1 MSDEPFRL
9 SLIEIMNN
17 DLLNDFVNCIFDYNL
32 KKDEYVYIQYKI
44 VNGNIILNIFDNSED
59 NRFKAYIFTNNETDT
74 QDDDIIYVNVGTCY
88 QEYKNGN
95 KNKLI
100 LLGAILKSDNK
111 DEKKEIIKSLFDNN
125 IKNILIDNFI

>member
-59 NRFKAYIFTNNETDT
+59 NRFKAYIFTDNETDT

-100 LLGAILKSDNK
+100 LLGALLKSDNK

>member
-59 NRFKAYIFTNNETDT
+59 NRFKAYIFTDNETET

-100 LLGAILKSDNK
+100 LLGALLKSDNK

>member
-32 KKDEYVYIQYKI
+32 KKDQYVYIQYKI

-59 NRFKAYIFTNNETDT
+59 NRFKAYIFTEDDTET
-74 QDDDIIYVNVGTCY
+74 QDDDIIYVNVETCY

-95 KNKLI
+95 KKKLI
-100 LLGAILKSDNK
+100 LLGALLKSGNK
-111 DEKKEIIKSLFDNN
+111 EEKKEIIKSLFDNN

>member
-44 VNGNIILNIFDNSED
+44 VNGNIILNIFDNNED
-59 NRFKAYIFTNNETDT
+59 NRFKAYIFTDDDTET
-74 QDDDIIYVNVGTCY
+74 QDDDIIYVNVETCY

-95 KNKLI
+95 KKKLI
-100 LLGAILKSDNK
+100 LLGALLKSGNK
-111 DEKKEIIKSLFDNN
+111 EEKKEIIKSLFDNN

>member
-1 MSDEPFRL
+1 MNDEPFRL

-59 NRFKAYIFTNNETDT
+59 NRFKAYIFTDNETEN

-100 LLGAILKSDNK
+100 LLGALLKSDNK

>member
-100 LLGAILKSDNK
+100 LLGALLKSDNK

>member
-9 SLIEIMNN
+9 YLIKIMNN

-44 VNGNIILNIFDNSED
+44 VNGDIILNIFDNSED
-59 NRFKAYIFTNNETDT
+59 NRFKAYIFTNNTTDT

-100 LLGAILKSDNK
+100 LLGALLKSDNK

>member
-1 MSDEPFRL
+1 MSDEPIRL

-59 NRFKAYIFTNNETDT
+59 NRFKAYIFTDNETET

-100 LLGAILKSDNK
+100 LLGALLKSDNK

>member
-9 SLIEIMNN
+9 SLIEIMNK
-17 DLLNDFVNCIFDYNL
+17 DLLNDFVNDIFDYNL

-59 NRFKAYIFTNNETDT
+59 NRFKAYIFTDYDTET
-74 QDDDIIYVNVGTCY
+74 QDDDIIYVNVETCY

-95 KNKLI
+95 KKKLI
-100 LLGAILKSDNK
+100 LLGALLKSGNK
-111 DEKKEIIKSLFDNN
+111 EEKKEIIKSLFDND

>member
-1 MSDEPFRL
+1 MNDEPFRL

-59 NRFKAYIFTNNETDT
+59 NRFKAYIFTDNETET

-100 LLGAILKSDNK
+100 LLGALLKSDNK

>member
-44 VNGNIILNIFDNSED
+44 VNGNIILNIFDNCED

-100 LLGAILKSDNK
+100 LLGALLKSDNK

>member
-44 VNGNIILNIFDNSED
+44 VNGDIILNIFDNSED
-59 NRFKAYIFTNNETDT
+59 NRFKAYIFTDNETET

-100 LLGAILKSDNK
+100 LLGALLKSDNK

>member
-32 KKDEYVYIQYKI
+32 KNDEYVYIQYKI

-59 NRFKAYIFTNNETDT
+59 NRFKAYIFTDDDTET
-74 QDDDIIYVNVGTCY
+74 QDDDIIYVNVETCY
-88 QEYKNGN
+88 QKYKNGN
-95 KNKLI
+95 KKKLI
-100 LLGAILKSDNK
+100 LLGALLKSGNK
-111 DEKKEIIKSLFDNN
+111 EEKKEIIISLFDND

>member
-44 VNGNIILNIFDNSED
+44 VNGDIILNIFDNSED
-59 NRFKAYIFTNNETDT
+59 NRFKAYIFTDDDTET
-74 QDDDIIYVNVGTCY
+74 QDDDIIYVNVETCY

-95 KNKLI
+95 KKKLI
-100 LLGAILKSDNK
+100 LLGALLKSGNK
-111 DEKKEIIKSLFDNN
+111 EEKKEIIKSLFDNN

>member
-44 VNGNIILNIFDNSED
+44 VNGNIILNIFDNCED

-74 QDDDIIYVNVGTCY
+74 QDDDIIYVNVETCY
-88 QEYKNGN
+88 QKYKNGN

-100 LLGAILKSDNK
+100 LLGALLKSDNK

>member
-44 VNGNIILNIFDNSED
+44 VNGDIILNIFDNSED
-59 NRFKAYIFTNNETDT
+59 NRFKAYIFTNNATDT

-100 LLGAILKSDNK
+100 LLGALLKSDNK

>member
-44 VNGNIILNIFDNSED
+44 VNGNIILNIFDNCED
-59 NRFKAYIFTNNETDT
+59 NRFKAYIFTDNETKT

-100 LLGAILKSDNK
+100 LLGALLKSDNK

>member
-17 DLLNDFVNCIFDYNL
+17 DLLNDFVNDIFEYNL

-100 LLGAILKSDNK
+100 LLGALLKSDNK

>member
-17 DLLNDFVNCIFDYNL
+17 DLLNDFVNDIFEYNL

-59 NRFKAYIFTNNETDT
+59 NRFKAYIFTDNETET

-100 LLGAILKSDNK
+100 LLGALLKSDNK

>member
-9 SLIEIMNN
+9 SLIEIMNS

-59 NRFKAYIFTNNETDT
+59 NRFKAYIFTNNTTDT

-100 LLGAILKSDNK
+100 LLGALLKSDNK

>member
-59 NRFKAYIFTNNETDT
+59 NRFKAYIFTNNTTDT

-100 LLGAILKSDNK
+100 LLGALLKSDNK

>member
-9 SLIEIMNN
+9 SLIEIMNS

-59 NRFKAYIFTNNETDT
+59 NRFKAYIFTDNETET

-100 LLGAILKSDNK
+100 LLGALLKSDNK